1 MEKVT
6 LNNKELKRSLVLNEV
21 LAETYDPLWTAS
33 GPDFRVSSMP
43 LYGVIN
49 GFAIEE
55 TGSYEIVVEYQAQ
68 QGARLAVLVTAA
80 AIILLAP
87 LGLLAGRRAR

>member
-1 MEKVT
+1 
-6 LNNKELKRSLVLNEV
+6 
-21 LAETYDPLWTAS
+21 
-33 GPDFRVSSMP
+33 MP